1 MPSLFDIAG
10 LKQTELAKWL
20 DKDRQDPQV
29 YYSKTK
35 ICFVVG
41 RLKSFIEQYL
51 RKNFHKTSS
60 SGKSVIG
67 IPPDGVNG
75 RAVLHFI
82 PVQKWKT

>member
-41 RLKSFIEQYL
+41 RLKSFIEQFL
-51 RKNFHKTSS
+51 RKLIYNASS

-67 IPPDGVNG
+67 ILPDGVNG